1 MWWHAVA
8 RLFWVA
14 ALWLESKEPNSK
26 SHSGFYI
33 WLSSLLQSSWM
44 YENSKANLSSLR
56 QCRDGLL
63 MLQDGPVQPGAHWH
77 SKPWL
82 DSTQLPPFRH
92 GSDRQALSAAESQR
106 ERCYNVVLTHNQS
119 KTETEQHFQK
129 ECTKYTDI
137 LPQNKTH
144 GPHIC
149 QTMTNSLSIWQHCM
163 PLPVILWLHGLFT
176 LTL

>member
-8 RLFWVA
+8 QLLWVA
-14 ALWLESKEPNSK
+14 ACWLESKEPNSK

-33 WLSSLLQSSWM
+33 WLCSLLRSSLM
-44 YENSKANLSSLR
+44 YEKSE
-56 QCRDGLL
+56 QFETILL
-63 MLQDGPVQPGAHWH
+63 MLQDGPVQPSAHWH

-92 GSDRQALSAAESQR
+92 GSERQALSAAESQR

-119 KTETEQHFQK
+119 KTETEQHFPK

-137 LPQNKTH
+137 FPQNKTH

-149 QTMTNSLSIWQHCM
+149 QTMTNSLS
-163 PLPVILWLHGLFT
+163 L
-176 LTL
+176 